1 MVEDYIKDYLERQII
16 VTGNK
21 DDFILSC
28 NIHYD
33 LNKELYISN
42 HIISKMLMSNTLI
55 NKKYMKSSQYYIG
68 LKYK

>member
-1 MVEDYIKDYLERQII
+1 MVEDYIKDYLERRII
-16 VTGNK
+16 ITGNK

-33 LNKELYISN
+33 LNKELLPD
-42 HIISKMLMSNTLI
+42 HIISKTLINNTLI
-55 NKKYMKSSQYYIG
+55 NKKYMKSSQYYVG

>member
-1 MVEDYIKDYLERQII
+1 MVEDYIKDYLERRII

-28 NIHYD
+28 NIYYD
-33 LNKELYISN
+33 LNKELYVPYY
-42 HIISKMLMSNTLI
+42 IISKTLLNNTLI

>member
-1 MVEDYIKDYLERQII
+1 MAEDYIKEYLERRII

-33 LNKELYISN
+33 LNKELYVPN
-42 HIISKMLMSNTLI
+42 HIISKTLINNTLI
-55 NKKYMKSSQYYIG
+55 NKKYMKSSQYYVG